1 MIEMPQ
7 REWVD
12 LSEACENISKI
23 LFIITVAAFLF
34 FILCDYYLTD
44 AVECRLRTEEMRNVN
59 LVQQGST
66 IRGGIE
72 FQKGRV
78 ASFMDPVT
86 EWWYATFKGQES
98 FKRLIIN
105 KVLFFSQIIRH
116 DNKMLALQ
124 WRLN

>member
-1 MIEMPQ
+1 MNETPQ

-23 LFIITVAAFLF
+23 LFILTIAAFLF

-44 AVECRLRTEEMRNVN
+44 AVQARLKIETVRNEG
-59 LVQQGST
+59 LKQEADT
-66 IRGGIE
+66 IRKQIE
-72 FQKGRV
+72 FNKGRI

-98 FKRLIIN
+98 FKMLIIN
-105 KVLFFSQIIRH
+105 KVLLFTQIINY
-116 DNKMLALQ
+116 DNARIARQ
-124 WRLN
+124 WRMD